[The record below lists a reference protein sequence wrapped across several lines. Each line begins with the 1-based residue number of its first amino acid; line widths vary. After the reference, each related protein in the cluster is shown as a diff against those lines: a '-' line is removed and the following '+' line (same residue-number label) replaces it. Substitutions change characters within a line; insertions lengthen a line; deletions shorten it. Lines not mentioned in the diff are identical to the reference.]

1 MKVWLVIQWGYGDGE
16 EDKIVGVFGSKESAE
31 AKRESMMVPFITS
44 NIKRANGKW
53 RLTHSVE
60 IAQ

>member
-1 MKVWLVIQWGYGDGE
+1 
-16 EDKIVGVFGSKESAE
+16 
-31 AKRESMMVPFITS
+31 MMVPFITS

-53 RLTHSVE
+53 HLTHSVE